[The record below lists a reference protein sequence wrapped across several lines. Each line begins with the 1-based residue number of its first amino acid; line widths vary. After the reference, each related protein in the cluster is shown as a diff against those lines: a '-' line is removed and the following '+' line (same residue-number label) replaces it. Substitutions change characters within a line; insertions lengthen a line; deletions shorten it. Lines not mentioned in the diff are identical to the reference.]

1 MEFQQ
6 RKKIVF
12 IRSKCIQVSIFKNEK
27 KTEIEREKMFQ
38 CSTESTENEECENK
52 NKEIERRL
60 WKFKLIVV
68 NWGNVY

>member
-1 MEFQQ
+1 MHSSIYIQK
-6 RKKIVF
+6 RK
-12 IRSKCIQVSIFKNEK
+12 K
-27 KTEIEREKMFQ
+27 KTEIEREKIFQ